1 MNVVFM
7 IHDLH
12 KVLYRKNIKVK
23 LLWHHDNRKIDHIL
37 QSRYASF
44 EPCIIDQI
52 QGQKPVLVV
61 AKDQMPDQ
69 TSGRE

>member
-1 MNVVFM
+1 M

-12 KVLYRKNIKVK
+12 KVLYRKNTKMK
-23 LLWHHDNRKIDHIL
+23 FLWHHDNRKIDQIL
-37 QSRYASF
+37 QSRHDSF

-52 QGQKPVLVV
+52 QVQKPTLVV
-61 AKDQMPDQ
+61 AQDQMPDQ